1 MAKVLDYKYSSKEI
15 DYSKATKYKE
25 LNEKNDCSVRAIA
38 TAVGVGYNEAHTYM
52 NKVLKRVNRKG
63 AINMVGNIMRE
74 SKKNPVQEIAG
85 TEFEYEYIQRS
96 KLKNVYK
103 LYGEKIA
110 RKKTVKSFMD
120 SYRDGTY
127 LVFVSN
133 HVFTVKDGVLVDNA
147 GEEFRPTRKVIDAIK
162 VNVKR
167 NDAQLTLF
175 DMEEPLVKKAARKG

>member
-15 DYSKATKYKE
+15 DYSKATKFKK

-38 TAVGVGYNEAHTYM
+38 TAVGVEYNDAHVYM

-63 AINMVGNIMRE
+63 ATNMVGNIMRE

-85 TEFEYEYIQRS
+85 KKFEYEYIQRAQ
-96 KLKNVYK
+96 LKNVYK
-103 LYGEKIA
+103 LYGEQVA

-120 SYRDGTY
+120 TFRKGTY

-147 GEEFRPTRKVIDAIK
+147 GEEFRPTRKVIDAVK
-162 VNVKR
+162 VNLKEE
-167 NDAQLTLF
+167 NAQLELF
-175 DMEEPLVKKAARKG
+175 PELAA

>member
-15 DYSKATKYKE
+15 DYTKATKFKE
-25 LNEKNDCSVRAIA
+25 LNEKNDCSVRAVA
-38 TAVGVGYNEAHTYM
+38 TAVGVEYNDAHVYM

-63 AINMVGNIMRE
+63 AVNMVGNIMRA
-74 SKKNPVQEIAG
+74 SKANPIQEIAG
-85 TEFEYEYIQRS
+85 KEFEYEYIPRAQ
-96 KLKNVYK
+96 LKNVYK
-103 LYGEKIA
+103 LYGEKVA

-120 SYRDGTY
+120 TFRKGTY

-147 GEEFRPTRKVIDAIK
+147 GEEFRPTRKVIDVVK
-162 VNVKR
+162 VNVKE

-175 DMEEPLVKKAARKG
+175 DLEEPVLKKAARKV

>member
-15 DYSKATKYKE
+15 DYSKATKFKK

-38 TAVGVGYNEAHTYM
+38 TAVCVEYNDAHVYM

-63 AINMVGNIMRE
+63 ATNMVGKIMRE

-85 TEFEYEYIQRS
+85 KKFEYEYIQRAQ
-96 KLKNVYK
+96 LKNVYK
-103 LYGEKIA
+103 LYGEQVA

-120 SYRDGTY
+120 TFRKGTY

-147 GEEFRPTRKVIDAIK
+147 GEEFRPTRKVIDAVK
-162 VNVKR
+162 VNLKEE
-167 NDAQLTLF
+167 NAQLELF
-175 DMEEPLVKKAARKG
+175 PELAA